1 MRILAGNAKGRVLKS
16 REGKGTRPTD
26 SRARE
31 MLFNIIGERIVD
43 ARFLDLYAGTGA
55 IGLEAISRG
64 AQSAIFIE
72 QNTVACRVIRDNV
85 KTLGVDEQAQVW
97 NANVRSSL
105 QKLLEN
111 GAYFDI
117 IFADPPFTREN
128 ELKELVE
135 SLDKSL
141 PLLDNVDGRFAPLLI
156 VQHHR
161 RAEVPLQNV
170 FLQQQRRAGESTL
183 SFFTLNP
190 N

>member
-1 MRILAGNAKGRVLKS
+1 MRILAGSAKGRVLKS

-31 MLFNIIGERIVD
+31 MLFNIIGERIVE

-64 AQSAIFIE
+64 AKSAIFVE
-72 QNTVACRVIRDNV
+72 QNAVACRVIRDNV
-85 KTLGVDEQAQVW
+85 KTLGVAEQAQVW

-111 GAYFDI
+111 EAYFDI

-128 ELKELVE
+128 ELKELGE
-135 SLDKSL
+135 SLDNGAQ
-141 PLLDNVDGRFAPLLI
+141 LLDNVDGRFSPILI

-161 RAEVPLQNV
+161 RAEAQLHRYG
-170 FLQQQRRAGESTL
+170 LQQQRRAGESTL

-190 N
+190 I